1 MMRNHARIWFL
12 ICIWLVFGANAVS
25 LRGFRNDI
33 PSLWPLVEPS
43 SFLSLSTSTGITR
56 SGEVDW
62 WLWIVIGGLVVLAG
76 FVTFVFRKPSGDKVL
91 LPDAKLTLSTEILS
105 CQQIVTRSS
114 PQIDPVQLGVTVRGK
129 SATGEFIDLFHELAG
144 HETASGST
152 KFAWD
157 VSDFN
162 WMIQQPVSL
171 VGPQNELIIQLEQYS
186 TSGGLI
192 AVVATGIVT
201 LKPPVVG
208 SVITP
213 RPAIQLVELISTSSS
228 GSVWGN
234 IEVSMKYDLV
244 KEETTEQLELAR
256 KQIYRKLRVAKP
268 LFMASHS
275 LAFVLIILDSFLGI
289 RYLFSGCFTSSIH
302 AMVSAGLIAL
312 LSVPMAAEWG
322 QMHYKL
328 PSWAIKIGKLNSQFK
343 ATVLLL
349 CAIPQIIIAPTTGA
363 RTCSPFFETT
373 GALTFLDFL
382 LFSILFV
389 QSEANGHIAAMFHF
403 NCFKR
408 PLPPALASSKG
419 SSSETV
425 STTEPLQDANATPS
439 PSSYAARRAARQ
451 QSVDIKK

>member
-1 MMRNHARIWFL
+1 MRL
-12 ICIWLVFGANAVS
+12 LVGLSLLSLANSLS

-33 PSLWPLVEPS
+33 LTLWPFAEPS
-43 SFLSLSTSTGITR
+43 SFLALSTGAAMTR

-62 WLWIVIGGLVVLAG
+62 WLWIIIGGLVLLAG
-76 FVTFVFRKPSGDKVL
+76 LVTFVFRKPSGEKAL
-91 LPDAKLTLSTEILS
+91 LQDAKLTLSTEILS

-129 SATGEFIDLFHELAG
+129 FSAGEFIDLFHDLAG

-157 VSDFN
+157 VSDFS

-186 TSGGLI
+186 TTGGLI

-213 RPAIQLVELISTSSS
+213 RPAIQLVELISTSSA

-234 IEVSMKYDLV
+234 IEISMKYDLV

-275 LAFVLIILDSFLGI
+275 LAFVLIILNSFLGI
-289 RYLFSGCFTSSIH
+289 RYLFSGCFTSSIQ
-302 AMVSAGLIAL
+302 AIVSAGLIAL

-322 QMHYKL
+322 QMHYNL
-328 PSWAIKIGKLNSQFK
+328 PSWMIKIGKLNSQFK

-349 CAIPQIIIAPTTGA
+349 CAIPQIIIASTTGS
-363 RTCSPFFETT
+363 RTCSPFFGTA
-373 GALTFLDFL
+373 GGITFLDFI

-425 STTEPLQDANATPS
+425 STTVTAPDANGTLS
-439 PSSYAARRAARQ
+439 PSSYSARRAARQ
-451 QSVDIKK
+451 QSVDVKK